1 MSDVVSESRFSMW
14 RAVFAM
20 VHADHVVTD
29 EERDFMENYL
39 EQVAFSDE
47 QRKTLREDMSTAQ
60 NVDDMFDLI
69 TDPEDQGQFFQFA
82 RMLVWSDGDFD
93 EQEKLIKERLM
104 ARQLDKFDMDK
115 IRKDLQESRE
125 LAKMQREQDEEQ
137 FAQDASGFLN
147 LGSMLRGMTRL
158 GTSRG

>member
-1 MSDVVSESRFSMW
+1 MSEIVSESRFCMW

-47 QRKTLREDMSTAQ
+47 QKKTLREDMSTAQ

-93 EQEKLIKERLM
+93 EQEKLIKERLT
-104 ARQLDKFDMDK
+104 ARQLDKFDMDR